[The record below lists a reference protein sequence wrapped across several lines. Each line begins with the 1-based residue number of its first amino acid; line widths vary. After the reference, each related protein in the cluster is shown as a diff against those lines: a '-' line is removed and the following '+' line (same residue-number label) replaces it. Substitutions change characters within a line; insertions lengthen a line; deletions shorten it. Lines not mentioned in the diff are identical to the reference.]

1 MFKIAKQIRIS
12 AKLDKSGF
20 QKELNQLLKKGYDLN
35 LNGGNFKSVVNDISK
50 ELNKLKSTLNNVN
63 GNTFDNTVSG
73 VNKTKDAVKDLN
85 SELTRMSSKNLSSTS
100 IIADKNGLSEINK
113 YKDGIAQTTSEVI
126 KNGQVTKQVITENI
140 SQFNNLK
147 NQLQNKLLTAK
158 SNNLIDS
165 TVIDKLQ
172 AKLNSLDTNSSVIKV
187 KELQTAINNLGS
199 NDSGIVRLQNSI
211 TKLQERIANI
221 KKNKIDVIDTSEIN
235 ELKMAES
242 EVTNLK
248 NMLSQL
254 KAGDVIDGK
263 KITSSINQAT
273 NSVRTLESEFRNV
286 NTTASGL
293 ATTMKSIFSYAI
305 GGSVIYAAMN
315 SIREAV
321 NITIELNSAM
331 TNLKKVTDETSETY
345 TSFLNNMHNVAL
357 ELGTQSN
364 AMVDATTNWAK
375 TGKNL
380 QEAAELAENT
390 VLLTKVGDVDNVDTA
405 QTYML
410 PALQAFNIEAE
421 KSITLIDKY
430 NNISNN
436 MATTV
441 NDVGDAMS
449 KSASSMS
456 VAGNSLEQ
464 TIALI
469 ATAESQTKLGGAE
482 VGTALKTLSMRLAT
496 FKDTETGEVIP
507 QMTEKIKELTNVD
520 ITDLNGQLKNTY
532 DIYTEIGKV
541 YKDLDQNT
549 QMQLNEIL
557 GGKLRGNIVSA
568 ILSHVSELQRAYD
581 LANNS
586 AGSAMNEFEKYQDSI
601 QYSVDRLK
609 EQINGLYTSFI
620 GSDFLKSLTEGTAST
635 IGAIQNIINTFGV
648 MPTTITAVVGALTIF
663 NAKFRE
669 SVTTMTSFVPGVAT
683 VQNNLKIFEQN
694 LAKQSTQLKSNI
706 NNIKAYNN
714 STTQIG
720 PPVANAGKQLLGLN
734 AKLVATQTGL
744 IATKVAIIALN
755 AAMSMALTMGISAI
769 ISGLGSLIDKLVLTR
784 NELNELN
791 QEFITTNSET
801 NTSKVIDLVNTYEE
815 LQNTLSTLSKGTAEY
830 KEVEEKLASTQESI
844 LSVYPSASKAIE
856 YNTEAKR
863 LNLEATKKLIDKDLE
878 LAKADALDILEK
890 NDTKTDTGLD
900 KAIEQYQE
908 YYKVLEKVND
918 LAEKEET
925 KSVNIE
931 SKLSDS
937 GELLVN
943 AKDVDVYKKRVES
956 LNDTLE
962 ASYEAYKILG
972 VSNDKYAEKAKKVG
986 EALGYSASQTEELI
1000 DKLKETDE
1008 SADETAEAL
1017 EDINGD
1023 GIIDATDQMLKLA
1036 MATDEAKSAVEN
1048 LADSFSG
1055 LQDGIELLKQMKEE
1069 YSEYGM
1075 LDTDTMTKVLNSG
1088 DNQLIALLGDEANFI
1103 ENINSL
1109 LDEKSKAQDEVLK
1122 TAIAMAQAEVNGS
1135 QEVVDATNAE
1145 ISAVENLANAK
1156 ENISSNSIQKRANME
1171 SILADNNAKNYATDE
1186 SNYVNKENYKI
1197 KGSFDS
1203 ANERMRA
1210 EKETVDNN
1218 SQNYGTDDK
1227 NYLALALS
1235 KIQNGDSVA
1244 TAAIDATKQ
1253 MVDKNNVNYAK
1264 DSQNHTNYINAL
1276 INNYRT
1282 LSKAQNGGFTM
1293 GTLGFKEESKMLIDE
1308 MNNRKNA
1315 VESATKEM
1323 QNAVN
1328 TYNGVSGVGG
1338 GVSHGNIGSG
1348 SSGNKGSSGSSSSSK
1363 EVEDMESLVD
1373 RYHDLEDAINDVN
1386 NELETNKILQDGA
1399 TGQQKI
1405 KLMEKEIQLYKKQQ
1419 QAIKNLIA
1427 EQKKEAQELKNSLSS
1442 QGVNFNSAGDISNY
1456 NQILTSKVNWANSL
1470 NGDAKEKAIEQ
1481 VKELEATMKSYDEL
1495 VNKTIPSQEQEWE
1508 SLNNTIKDVYKTQAE
1523 LIADMEKNISE
1534 TIEYELKKRYDA
1546 KKEALNK
1553 EKELYNKEYE
1563 EANFEEEMNTERNK
1577 LAEIQAE
1584 IDKVKNDTS
1593 RAGQLRL
1600 KQLLEEYE
1608 EQQKVINDKIKE
1620 QQNQAIND
1628 RFDEEEALLDKE
1640 LEDMT
1645 STENLSQMV
1654 AEAISTGMIKIGEET
1669 INVQNSMN
1677 DMLKETEVGFANVAL
1692 QQSEWLSNLEQIK
1705 TLYSSINS
1713 IMSNAGMT
1721 IPSYDNI
1728 SRSRSIG
1735 DISITTGG
1743 ITITGNA
1750 DSSTL
1755 GSIQDMLDAQV
1766 KEIYKNI
1773 AKKLS

>member
-1 MFKIAKQIRIS
+1 MQNA
-12 AKLDKSGF
+12 
-20 QKELNQLLKKGYDLN
+20 EQLENAYNTLKD
-35 LNGGNFKSVVNDISK
+35 
-50 ELNKLKSTLNNVN
+50 
-63 GNTFDNTVSG
+63 
-73 VNKTKDAVKDLN
+73 
-85 SELTRMSSKNLSSTS
+85 
-100 IIADKNGLSEINK
+100 
-113 YKDGIAQTTSEVI
+113 
-126 KNGQVTKQVITENI
+126 
-140 SQFNNLK
+140 
-147 NQLQNKLLTAK
+147 
-158 SNNLIDS
+158 
-165 TVIDKLQ
+165 
-172 AKLNSLDTNSSVIKV
+172 
-187 KELQTAINNLGS
+187 
-199 NDSGIVRLQNSI
+199 
-211 TKLQERIANI
+211 
-221 KKNKIDVIDTSEIN
+221 
-235 ELKMAES
+235 
-242 EVTNLK
+242 
-248 NMLSQL
+248 
-254 KAGDVIDGK
+254 
-263 KITSSINQAT
+263 
-273 NSVRTLESEFRNV
+273 
-286 NTTASGL
+286 
-293 ATTMKSIFSYAI
+293 
-305 GGSVIYAAMN
+305 
-315 SIREAV
+315 
-321 NITIELNSAM
+321 
-331 TNLKKVTDETSETY
+331 
-345 TSFLNNMHNVAL
+345 
-357 ELGTQSN
+357 
-364 AMVDATTNWAK
+364 
-375 TGKNL
+375 
-380 QEAAELAENT
+380 
-390 VLLTKVGDVDNVDTA
+390 
-405 QTYML
+405 
-410 PALQAFNIEAE
+410 
-421 KSITLIDKY
+421 
-430 NNISNN
+430 
-436 MATTV
+436 
-441 NDVGDAMS
+441 
-449 KSASSMS
+449 
-456 VAGNSLEQ
+456 
-464 TIALI
+464 
-469 ATAESQTKLGGAE
+469 
-482 VGTALKTLSMRLAT
+482 
-496 FKDTETGEVIP
+496 
-507 QMTEKIKELTNVD
+507 
-520 ITDLNGQLKNTY
+520 
-532 DIYTEIGKV
+532 
-541 YKDLDQNT
+541 
-549 QMQLNEIL
+549 
-557 GGKLRGNIVSA
+557 
-568 ILSHVSELQRAYD
+568 
-581 LANNS
+581 S
-586 AGSAMNEFEKYQDSI
+586 AGSAEKEQEAYMDSLSGRI
-601 QYSVDRLK
+601 NALK
-609 EQINGLYTSFI
+609 ESFTAI
-620 GSDFLKSLTEGTAST
+620 TMQMVNSDFLKNFISNLTTGVNAVSGF
-635 IGAIQNIINTFGV
+635 IDTFGA
-648 MPTTITAVVGALTIF
+648 MPTTVIAVVGALTIF
-663 NAKFRE
+663 NSKFRE
-669 SVTTMTSFVPGVAT
+669 STSTMVSFIPGVSKI
-683 VQNNLKIFEQN
+683 QNSLKIFEQN
-694 LAKQSTQLKSNI
+694 LIKQSTQIKSNI
-706 NNIKAYNN
+706 DNIKAYNN

-734 AKLVATQTGL
+734 SKLIATQTAL
-744 IATKVAIIALN
+744 ISAKIATIALN

-769 ISGLGSLIDKLVLTR
+769 ISGLGSLIDKLILTR
-784 NELNELN
+784 SELNELN
-791 QEFITTNSET
+791 QEFITTNSNSEMS
-801 NTSKVIDLVNTYEE
+801 NVIDLVNTYEE
-815 LQNTLSTLSKGTAEY
+815 LEDKLSTLSKGTSEY
-830 KEVEEKLASTQESI
+830 QAVEEKLASTQESI

-878 LAKADALDILEK
+878 LAKADALNILEK

-900 KAIEQYQE
+900 KVIEEYEE

-986 EALGYSASQTEELI
+986 EALGYTSSQTEDLI
-1000 DKLKETDE
+1000 NKLKETDD
-1008 SADETAEAL
+1008 SADETAKAL

-1023 GIIDATDQMLKLA
+1023 GIIDATDEMLKLA
-1036 MATDEAKSAVEN
+1036 ETTDEAKTAVQN
-1048 LADSFSG
+1048 LGDAFSQ
-1055 LQDGIELLKQMKEE
+1055 LESPIKILETAIEEFEK
-1069 YSEYGM
+1069 YSM
-1075 LDTDTMTKVLNSG
+1075 ISDDTWSDIITSGNSE
-1088 DNQLIALLGDEANFI
+1088 LIALLGDNENFLKNA
-1103 ENINSL
+1103 EQLYGN
-1109 LDEKSKAQDEVLK
+1109 LK
-1122 TAIAMAQAEVNGS
+1122 TQQEELAQQTIRRAQEDINASS
-1135 QEVVDATNAE
+1135 QIVDATNAE

-1156 ENISSNSIQKRANME
+1156 ENISSNSIQERANME
-1171 SILADNNAKNYATDE
+1171 SALVSNNANNYATDE
-1186 SNYVNKENYKI
+1186 SNYANKENNKI
-1197 KGSFDS
+1197 RGSFAS
-1203 ANERMRA
+1203 ATQRMNA
-1210 EKETVDNN
+1210 EKDAVDNN
-1218 SQNYGTDDK
+1218 VKNYGIDDK
-1227 NYLALALS
+1227 NFVSFANS
-1235 KIQNGDSVA
+1235 KLGANDTLINGMINGTASMVSNNNSNYSRDAQNYV
-1244 TAAIDATKQ
+1244 
-1253 MVDKNNVNYAK
+1253 
-1264 DSQNHTNYINAL
+1264 NYINTK
-1276 INNYRT
+1276 INAYRSFAKAENQGLT
-1282 LSKAQNGGFTM
+1282 L
-1293 GTLGFKEESKMLIDE
+1293 GTLGFKNELKELGKIQAE
-1308 MNNRKNA
+1308 YEKTA
-1315 VESATKEM
+1315 SAIGNIS
-1323 QNAVN
+1323 NAVN
-1328 TYNGVSGVGG
+1328 TYSGSGGVGG

-1442 QGVNFNSAGDISNY
+1442 QGVSFNSAGDISNY

-1470 NGDAKEKAIEQ
+1470 SGDAKEKAIDQ
-1481 VKELEATMKSYDEL
+1481 VKELEEAMKSYDEL

-1755 GSIQDMLDAQV
+1755 GSIQDMLDAQA

-1773 AKKLS
+1773 VKKLS

>member
-1 MFKIAKQIRIS
+1 MQNA
-12 AKLDKSGF
+12 
-20 QKELNQLLKKGYDLN
+20 EQL
-35 LNGGNFKSVVNDISK
+35 
-50 ELNKLKSTLNNVN
+50 
-63 GNTFDNTVSG
+63 
-73 VNKTKDAVKDLN
+73 
-85 SELTRMSSKNLSSTS
+85 
-100 IIADKNGLSEINK
+100 
-113 YKDGIAQTTSEVI
+113 
-126 KNGQVTKQVITENI
+126 EN
-140 SQFNNLK
+140 
-147 NQLQNKLLTAK
+147 
-158 SNNLIDS
+158 
-165 TVIDKLQ
+165 
-172 AKLNSLDTNSSVIKV
+172 
-187 KELQTAINNLGS
+187 
-199 NDSGIVRLQNSI
+199 
-211 TKLQERIANI
+211 
-221 KKNKIDVIDTSEIN
+221 
-235 ELKMAES
+235 
-242 EVTNLK
+242 
-248 NMLSQL
+248 
-254 KAGDVIDGK
+254 
-263 KITSSINQAT
+263 
-273 NSVRTLESEFRNV
+273 
-286 NTTASGL
+286 
-293 ATTMKSIFSYAI
+293 
-305 GGSVIYAAMN
+305 
-315 SIREAV
+315 
-321 NITIELNSAM
+321 
-331 TNLKKVTDETSETY
+331 
-345 TSFLNNMHNVAL
+345 
-357 ELGTQSN
+357 
-364 AMVDATTNWAK
+364 
-375 TGKNL
+375 
-380 QEAAELAENT
+380 
-390 VLLTKVGDVDNVDTA
+390 
-405 QTYML
+405 
-410 PALQAFNIEAE
+410 
-421 KSITLIDKY
+421 
-430 NNISNN
+430 
-436 MATTV
+436 
-441 NDVGDAMS
+441 
-449 KSASSMS
+449 
-456 VAGNSLEQ
+456 
-464 TIALI
+464 
-469 ATAESQTKLGGAE
+469 
-482 VGTALKTLSMRLAT
+482 
-496 FKDTETGEVIP
+496 
-507 QMTEKIKELTNVD
+507 
-520 ITDLNGQLKNTY
+520 
-532 DIYTEIGKV
+532 
-541 YKDLDQNT
+541 
-549 QMQLNEIL
+549 
-557 GGKLRGNIVSA
+557 
-568 ILSHVSELQRAYD
+568 AYD
-581 LANNS
+581 TLKDS
-586 AGSAMNEFEKYQDSI
+586 AGSANKEQESYISSLSGKINALKESLTAISMQMIDSDMFKGLIDGATTGVQVTSKLIDFFGTFPSIVGIATASLITFNSRIRENTNSMLQMIPGYSKVTTSIKGWSDSI
-601 QYSVDRLK
+601 SK
-609 EQINGLYTSFI
+609 
-620 GSDFLKSLTEGTAST
+620 
-635 IGAIQNIINTFGV
+635 NITQLQSQK
-648 MPTTITAVVGALTIF
+648 A
-663 NAKFRE
+663 E
-669 SVTTMTSFVPGVAT
+669 
-683 VQNNLKIFEQN
+683 LKISQEKA
-694 LAKQSTQLKSNI
+694 LAAGESTSAL
-706 NNIKAYNN
+706 
-714 STTQIG
+714 
-720 PPVANAGKQLLGLN
+720 GKKMLGLN
-734 AKLVATQTGL
+734 TNLGVLKVGL
-744 IATKVAIIALN
+744 AATKVATIALN

-791 QEFITTNSET
+791 QEFITTNSNSEMS
-801 NTSKVIDLVNTYEE
+801 NVIDLVNTYEE
-815 LQNTLSTLSKGTAEY
+815 LQNTLSILKEGTSSY
-830 KEVEEKLASTQESI
+830 KDVEDKLASTQESI
-844 LSVYPSASKAIE
+844 LSIYPSASKAIE

-986 EALGYSASQTEELI
+986 EALGYTSSQTEDLI
-1000 DKLKETDE
+1000 NKLKETDD
-1008 SADETAEAL
+1008 SVGETAKAL

-1023 GIIDATDQMLKLA
+1023 GIIDATDQMLQLA
-1036 MATDEAKSAVEN
+1036 ETTDKAKTAVQN
-1048 LADSFSG
+1048 LGDAFSQLEG
-1055 LQDGIELLKQMKEE
+1055 PIGILETAIEE
-1069 YSEYGM
+1069 FREYGM
-1075 LDTDTMTKVLNSG
+1075 VSDDTWSNIITSGNSE
-1088 DNQLIALLGDEANFI
+1088 LIALLGDNENFLKNA
-1103 ENINSL
+1103 EQLYGN
-1109 LDEKSKAQDEVLK
+1109 LK
-1122 TAIAMAQAEVNGS
+1122 TQQEELAQQTIRRAQEDVNASS
-1135 QEVVDATNAE
+1135 QVVDATNAE
-1145 ISAVENLANAK
+1145 ISAVENLANTK

-1171 SILADNNAKNYATDE
+1171 SILVDNNAKNYATDE

-1197 KGSFDS
+1197 KGSFAS
-1203 ANERMRA
+1203 ATQRMNA
-1210 EKETVDNN
+1210 EKDAVDNN
-1218 SQNYGTDDK
+1218 VKNYGIDDK
-1227 NYLALALS
+1227 NFVSFANS
-1235 KIQNGDSVA
+1235 KLGANNTLINGMINGTASMVSNNNSNYSRDAQNYV
-1244 TAAIDATKQ
+1244 
-1253 MVDKNNVNYAK
+1253 
-1264 DSQNHTNYINAL
+1264 NYINTK
-1276 INNYRT
+1276 INAYRSFAKAENQGLT
-1282 LSKAQNGGFTM
+1282 L
-1293 GTLGFKEESKMLIDE
+1293 GTLGFRNELKELGKIKAEYEKT
-1308 MNNRKNA
+1308 A
-1315 VESATKEM
+1315 SAIGNIS
-1323 QNAVN
+1323 NAVN
-1328 TYNGVSGVGG
+1328 TYSGSGGVGG

-1348 SSGNKGSSGSSSSSK
+1348 SSGNKGSSGSSSTSK

-1442 QGVNFNSAGDISNY
+1442 QGVSFNSAGDISNY

-1470 NGDAKEKAIEQ
+1470 SGDAKEKAIEQ
-1481 VKELEATMKSYDEL
+1481 VKELEEAMKSYDEL

-1608 EQQKVINDKIKE
+1608 DQQKVINDKIKE

-1677 DMLKETEVGFANVAL
+1677 DMLKETEIGFANVAL

-1755 GSIQDMLDAQV
+1755 GSIQDMLDAQA

-1773 AKKLS
+1773 VKKLS

>member
-1 MFKIAKQIRIS
+1 MQNA
-12 AKLDKSGF
+12 
-20 QKELNQLLKKGYDLN
+20 EQLENAYDT
-35 LNGGNFKSVVNDISK
+35 
-50 ELNKLKSTLNNVN
+50 LKS
-63 GNTFDNTVSG
+63 
-73 VNKTKDAVKDLN
+73 
-85 SELTRMSSKNLSSTS
+85 
-100 IIADKNGLSEINK
+100 
-113 YKDGIAQTTSEVI
+113 
-126 KNGQVTKQVITENI
+126 
-140 SQFNNLK
+140 
-147 NQLQNKLLTAK
+147 
-158 SNNLIDS
+158 
-165 TVIDKLQ
+165 
-172 AKLNSLDTNSSVIKV
+172 
-187 KELQTAINNLGS
+187 
-199 NDSGIVRLQNSI
+199 
-211 TKLQERIANI
+211 
-221 KKNKIDVIDTSEIN
+221 
-235 ELKMAES
+235 
-242 EVTNLK
+242 
-248 NMLSQL
+248 
-254 KAGDVIDGK
+254 
-263 KITSSINQAT
+263 
-273 NSVRTLESEFRNV
+273 
-286 NTTASGL
+286 
-293 ATTMKSIFSYAI
+293 
-305 GGSVIYAAMN
+305 
-315 SIREAV
+315 
-321 NITIELNSAM
+321 
-331 TNLKKVTDETSETY
+331 
-345 TSFLNNMHNVAL
+345 
-357 ELGTQSN
+357 
-364 AMVDATTNWAK
+364 
-375 TGKNL
+375 
-380 QEAAELAENT
+380 
-390 VLLTKVGDVDNVDTA
+390 
-405 QTYML
+405 
-410 PALQAFNIEAE
+410 
-421 KSITLIDKY
+421 
-430 NNISNN
+430 
-436 MATTV
+436 
-441 NDVGDAMS
+441 
-449 KSASSMS
+449 
-456 VAGNSLEQ
+456 
-464 TIALI
+464 
-469 ATAESQTKLGGAE
+469 
-482 VGTALKTLSMRLAT
+482 
-496 FKDTETGEVIP
+496 
-507 QMTEKIKELTNVD
+507 
-520 ITDLNGQLKNTY
+520 
-532 DIYTEIGKV
+532 
-541 YKDLDQNT
+541 
-549 QMQLNEIL
+549 
-557 GGKLRGNIVSA
+557 
-568 ILSHVSELQRAYD
+568 
-581 LANNS
+581 S
-586 AGSAMNEFEKYQDSI
+586 AGSAEKEQESYISSLSGKINALKESLTAISMQMIDSDMFKGLIDGATTGVQVTSKLIDFFGTFPSIVGIATASLITFNSRIRENTNSMLQMIPGYSKVTTSIKGWSDSI
-601 QYSVDRLK
+601 SKNITQLQAQKSSLK
-609 EQINGLYTSFI
+609 
-620 GSDFLKSLTEGTAST
+620 TAQ
-635 IGAIQNIINTFGV
+635 AD
-648 MPTTITAVVGALTIF
+648 AL
-663 NAKFRE
+663 
-669 SVTTMTSFVPGVAT
+669 AT
-683 VQNNLKIFEQN
+683 G
-694 LAKQSTQLKSNI
+694 QSTTALGRQM
-706 NNIKAYNN
+706 
-714 STTQIG
+714 
-720 PPVANAGKQLLGLN
+720 LGLN
-734 AKLVATQTGL
+734 SNLAILKAGF
-744 IATKVAIIALN
+744 IATRVAMVAFQAISATIV
-755 AAMSMALTMGISAI
+755 TMGISAI
-769 ISGLGSLIDKLVLTR
+769 VSGLGSLIDKLILTR
-784 NELNELN
+784 SELNELN
-791 QEFITTNSET
+791 QEFITTNSNSEMS
-801 NTSKVIDLVNTYEE
+801 NVIDLVNTYEE

-830 KEVEEKLASTQESI
+830 KAVEDKLASTQESI
-844 LSVYPSASKAIE
+844 LSIYPSASKAIE

-925 KSVNIE
+925 KSINIE

-937 GELLVN
+937 GELLVS

-1000 DKLKETDE
+1000 NKLKETDE
-1008 SADETAEAL
+1008 SADETAESL
-1017 EDINGD
+1017 TDINGD
-1023 GIIDATDQMLKLA
+1023 GIIDATDEMLSLA

-1145 ISAVENLANAK
+1145 ISAVENLANTK

-1348 SSGNKGSSGSSSSSK
+1348 SGSGNKGSSGSSSLSK

-1470 NGDAKEKAIEQ
+1470 SGDAKEKAIEQ
-1481 VKELEATMKSYDEL
+1481 VKELEEAMKSYDEL

-1608 EQQKVINDKIKE
+1608 DQQKVINDKIKE

-1755 GSIQDMLDAQV
+1755 GSIQDMLDAQA

-1773 AKKLS
+1773 VKKLS

>member
-35 LNGGNFKSVVNDISK
+35 LNSGNFNNVIS
-50 ELNKLKSTLNNVN
+50 EITNNTEKLKSKLNNI
-63 GNTFDNTVSG
+63 GKGSFDNV
-73 VNKTKDAVKDLN
+73 TKSAEKSMAVFTELAETMGKLNEKSQTRVKSEANAAELKQAQAINNALNEQYKKQLSLNNLKEQLASKINIASNNSLIDDA
-85 SELTRMSSKNLSSTS
+85 T
-100 IIADKNGLSEINK
+100 INK
-113 YKDGIAQTTSEVI
+113 
-126 KNGQVTKQVITENI
+126 
-140 SQFNNLK
+140 LK
-147 NQLQNKLLTAK
+147 NQL
-158 SNNLIDS
+158 
-165 TVIDKLQ
+165 
-172 AKLNSLDTNSSVIKV
+172 
-187 KELQTAINNLGS
+187 
-199 NDSGIVRLQNSI
+199 NSI
-211 TKLQERIANI
+211 TTDSSTK
-221 KKNKIDVIDTSEIN
+221 EIN
-235 ELKMAES
+235 ELKNAINNLSSSDSGIIRVQQAIIRLEEKISSIKNNKIDLINSNDLSELRTAES
-242 EVTNLK
+242 ELEKLK
-248 NMLSQL
+248 GMLTSL
-254 KAGDVIDGK
+254 KGGEVINGRA
-263 KITSSINQAT
+263 ISNQINIAN
-273 NSVRTLESEFRNV
+273 NSVGTLSNSFADL
-286 NTTASGL
+286 NTSGSRL
-293 ATTMKSIFSYAI
+293 SSTMRDIFAYAI
-305 GGSVIYAAMN
+305 GGTGIYAVIN
-315 SIREAV
+315 SVKNASDV
-321 NITIELNSAM
+321 VIELNKNM
-331 TNLKKVTDETSETY
+331 VDLKKVTDETEETY
-345 TSFLNNMHNVAL
+345 NNFLKNMHSVAL
-357 ELGTQSN
+357 ELGTQSS
-364 AMVDATTNWAK
+364 AMVNATTNWAK

-380 QEAAELAENT
+380 QEASKLAENT
-390 VLLTKVGDVDNVDTA
+390 VLLTKVGDVENVDTA

-507 QMTEKIKELTNVD
+507 QMAEKIKELSGVD
-520 ITDLNGQLKNTY
+520 ITDINGQLKNTY
-532 DIYTEIGKV
+532 DIYTEIGRV

-568 ILSHVSELQRAYD
+568 ILSNVSELQRAYD

-586 AGSAMNEFEKYQDSI
+586 AGSAMNEFEKYQEGIEYSI
-601 QYSVDRLK
+601 DRLK
-609 EQINGLYTSFI
+609 EQVNGLYTSFMN
-620 GSDFLKSLTEGTAST
+620 SDFLKGLTDGVADAIGMFNKLVGT
-635 IGAIQNIINTFGV
+635 IGSF
-648 MPTTITAVVGALTIF
+648 PTTMTLATGAITIF
-663 NAKFRE
+663 NKSFRE
-669 SVTTMTSFVPGVAT
+669 NIQIMTSAIPGIGKLQDKYTTYVSGLDQQIAKLKEDIAT
-683 VQNNLKIFEQN
+683 KKMSIATNIQAGN
-694 LAKQSTQLKSNI
+694 STQALSKEVVGLQQQLVVSTSKTIALKTAMIALQAITTSLISFGISALISGFSKLIDSAITTKDELNEMKESFSLAFSETSELDTLVQKQRELKDQLEDTTLSTDEQK
-706 NNIKAYNN
+706 IKKEEL
-714 STTQIG
+714 IG
-720 PPVANAGKQLLGLN
+720 VQRQLAELLPDTASGFDSEGN
-734 AKLVATQTGL
+734 KISEDTGL
-744 IATKVAIIALN
+744 IQENIEKKKELLAMESVNIAKETNNGEWNKLLNNYKKQEEEVKRLQELYNDTPTPINLEKLTKAEERLDSYKEKLKQLSEMMSAWKDAEFSDKDMSELLFGDIYDDSKYEQGIQAEKFSELKQLVDEYTASIQENTKAKVENGSVNTSSDTSEVQSSVNLLQSTYEKLGYTVKEATDRIA
-755 AAMSMALTMGISAI
+755 
-769 ISGLGSLIDKLVLTR
+769 
-784 NELNELN
+784 ELNEMSL
-791 QEFITTNSET
+791 
-801 NTSKVIDLVNTYEE
+801 
-815 LQNTLSTLSKGTAEY
+815 
-830 KEVEEKLASTQESI
+830 ES
-844 LSVYPSASKAIE
+844 
-856 YNTEAKR
+856 
-863 LNLEATKKLIDKDLE
+863 
-878 LAKADALDILEK
+878 
-890 NDTKTDTGLD
+890 
-900 KAIEQYQE
+900 Q
-908 YYKVLEKVND
+908 
-918 LAEKEET
+918 
-925 KSVNIE
+925 
-931 SKLSDS
+931 
-937 GELLVN
+937 
-943 AKDVDVYKKRVES
+943 
-956 LNDTLE
+956 
-962 ASYEAYKILG
+962 
-972 VSNDKYAEKAKKVG
+972 
-986 EALGYSASQTEELI
+986 
-1000 DKLKETDE
+1000 
-1008 SADETAEAL
+1008 
-1017 EDINGD
+1017 
-1023 GIIDATDQMLKLA
+1023 
-1036 MATDEAKSAVEN
+1036 
-1048 LADSFSG
+1048 
-1055 LQDGIELLKQMKEE
+1055 
-1069 YSEYGM
+1069 
-1075 LDTDTMTKVLNSG
+1075 
-1088 DNQLIALLGDEANFI
+1088 
-1103 ENINSL
+1103 
-1109 LDEKSKAQDEVLK
+1109 
-1122 TAIAMAQAEVNGS
+1122 
-1135 QEVVDATNAE
+1135 NAE
-1145 ISAVENLANAK
+1145 IVKDATTAYGEAISKTKELDGLLKEINEEQSMTPELIMELAGKYPELGSRITDVASVQEFLNSKIQEQTKAQVEAYQIMVQNDQSYYNSKILNNEELNKNFQSLCASFVDDQGNAYSIDLKNYTSLAQLKAKLTEDLGEGVADFITNFVTANAQGY
-1156 ENISSNSIQKRANME
+1156 NVDLNNTASWASSKAKIIQQLNTQIKK
-1171 SILADNNAKNYATDE
+1171 LE
-1186 SNYVNKENYKI
+1186 SNMA
-1197 KGSFDS
+1197 S
-1203 ANERMRA
+1203 
-1210 EKETVDNN
+1210 
-1218 SQNYGTDDK
+1218 
-1227 NYLALALS
+1227 ALS
-1235 KIQNGDSVA
+1235 KIQSDAYTGMKAGDLEAEKLYTMASNQLK
-1244 TAAIDATKQ
+1244 TAQ
-1253 MVDKNNVNYAK
+1253 AK
-1264 DSQNHTNYINAL
+1264 Y
-1276 INNYRT
+1276 
-1282 LSKAQNGGFTM
+1282 
-1293 GTLGFKEESKMLIDE
+1293 EEIQTEFS
-1308 MNNRKNA
+1308 
-1315 VESATKEM
+1315 
-1323 QNAVN
+1323 
-1328 TYNGVSGVGG
+1328 TYNKGFSSYTPSFSSG
-1338 GVSHGNIGSG
+1338 SFKGSG
-1348 SSGNKGSSGSSSSSK
+1348 SGNKGSSGSSSSSK

-1442 QGVNFNSAGDISNY
+1442 QGVSFNSAGDISNY

-1470 NGDAKEKAIEQ
+1470 SGDAKEKAIEQ
-1481 VKELEATMKSYDEL
+1481 VKELEEAMKSYDEL

>member
-1 MFKIAKQIRIS
+1 MQNA
-12 AKLDKSGF
+12 
-20 QKELNQLLKKGYDLN
+20 EQL
-35 LNGGNFKSVVNDISK
+35 
-50 ELNKLKSTLNNVN
+50 
-63 GNTFDNTVSG
+63 
-73 VNKTKDAVKDLN
+73 
-85 SELTRMSSKNLSSTS
+85 
-100 IIADKNGLSEINK
+100 
-113 YKDGIAQTTSEVI
+113 
-126 KNGQVTKQVITENI
+126 EN
-140 SQFNNLK
+140 
-147 NQLQNKLLTAK
+147 
-158 SNNLIDS
+158 
-165 TVIDKLQ
+165 
-172 AKLNSLDTNSSVIKV
+172 
-187 KELQTAINNLGS
+187 
-199 NDSGIVRLQNSI
+199 
-211 TKLQERIANI
+211 
-221 KKNKIDVIDTSEIN
+221 
-235 ELKMAES
+235 
-242 EVTNLK
+242 
-248 NMLSQL
+248 
-254 KAGDVIDGK
+254 
-263 KITSSINQAT
+263 
-273 NSVRTLESEFRNV
+273 
-286 NTTASGL
+286 
-293 ATTMKSIFSYAI
+293 
-305 GGSVIYAAMN
+305 
-315 SIREAV
+315 
-321 NITIELNSAM
+321 
-331 TNLKKVTDETSETY
+331 
-345 TSFLNNMHNVAL
+345 
-357 ELGTQSN
+357 
-364 AMVDATTNWAK
+364 
-375 TGKNL
+375 
-380 QEAAELAENT
+380 
-390 VLLTKVGDVDNVDTA
+390 
-405 QTYML
+405 
-410 PALQAFNIEAE
+410 
-421 KSITLIDKY
+421 
-430 NNISNN
+430 
-436 MATTV
+436 
-441 NDVGDAMS
+441 
-449 KSASSMS
+449 
-456 VAGNSLEQ
+456 
-464 TIALI
+464 
-469 ATAESQTKLGGAE
+469 
-482 VGTALKTLSMRLAT
+482 
-496 FKDTETGEVIP
+496 
-507 QMTEKIKELTNVD
+507 
-520 ITDLNGQLKNTY
+520 
-532 DIYTEIGKV
+532 
-541 YKDLDQNT
+541 
-549 QMQLNEIL
+549 
-557 GGKLRGNIVSA
+557 
-568 ILSHVSELQRAYD
+568 AYD
-581 LANNS
+581 TLKNS
-586 AGSAMNEFEKYQDSI
+586 AGSAEKEQESYISSLSGKINALKESLTAISMQMIDSDMFKGLIDGATTSVQATSKLIDFFGTFPSVVGIATASLIAFNSRIRENTNSMLQIIPGYGKVTTSIKGWSDSI
-601 QYSVDRLK
+601 SK
-609 EQINGLYTSFI
+609 
-620 GSDFLKSLTEGTAST
+620 
-635 IGAIQNIINTFGV
+635 NITQLQSQK
-648 MPTTITAVVGALTIF
+648 A
-663 NAKFRE
+663 E
-669 SVTTMTSFVPGVAT
+669 
-683 VQNNLKIFEQN
+683 LKISQEKA
-694 LAKQSTQLKSNI
+694 LAAGESTSAL
-706 NNIKAYNN
+706 
-714 STTQIG
+714 
-720 PPVANAGKQLLGLN
+720 GKKMLGLN
-734 AKLVATQTGL
+734 TNLGVLKVGL
-744 IATKVAIIALN
+744 AATKVAVITLN

-769 ISGLGSLIDKLVLTR
+769 ISGLGSLIDKLILTR
-784 NELNELN
+784 SELNELN

-815 LQNTLSTLSKGTAEY
+815 LQNTLSILKEGTSSY
-830 KEVEEKLASTQESI
+830 KDVEDKLASTQESI
-844 LSVYPSASKAIE
+844 LSIYPSASKAIE

-878 LAKADALDILEK
+878 LAKADALNILEK
-890 NDTKTDTGLD
+890 NDTKSDTGLD
-900 KAIEQYQE
+900 KAIEEYQE

-986 EALGYSASQTEELI
+986 EALGYTSSQTEDLI
-1000 DKLKETDE
+1000 NKLKETDD
-1008 SADETAEAL
+1008 SADETAKTL

-1023 GIIDATDQMLKLA
+1023 GIIDATDQMLQLA
-1036 MATDEAKSAVEN
+1036 ETTDKAKTAVQN
-1048 LADSFSG
+1048 LGDAFSQLEG
-1055 LQDGIELLKQMKEE
+1055 PIGILETAIEE
-1069 YSEYGM
+1069 FREYGM
-1075 LDTDTMTKVLNSG
+1075 VSDDTWSNIITSGNSE
-1088 DNQLIALLGDEANFI
+1088 LIALLGDNENFLKNA
-1103 ENINSL
+1103 EQLYGN
-1109 LDEKSKAQDEVLK
+1109 LK
-1122 TAIAMAQAEVNGS
+1122 TQQEELAQQTIRRAQEDVNASS
-1135 QEVVDATNAE
+1135 QVVDATNAE
-1145 ISAVENLANAK
+1145 ISAVENLANTK

-1171 SILADNNAKNYATDE
+1171 SILVDNNAKNYATDE

-1218 SQNYGTDDK
+1218 SQNYGADDK

-1235 KIQNGDSVA
+1235 KIQNGDSVT
-1244 TAAIDATKQ
+1244 TAAIDSTKQ
-1253 MVDKNNVNYAK
+1253 MVDKNNVNYSR

-1293 GTLGFKEESKMLIDE
+1293 GTLGFKEESSMLIDE
-1308 MNNRKNA
+1308 MNKRKSA

-1338 GVSHGNIGSG
+1338 GVSHGSIGSG

-1427 EQKKEAQELKNSLSS
+1427 EQKKEAQELKNSLST
-1442 QGVNFNSAGDISNY
+1442 QGVSFNSAGDISNY

-1470 NGDAKEKAIEQ
+1470 SGDAKEKAIEQ
-1481 VKELEATMKSYDEL
+1481 VKELEEAMKSYDEL

-1608 EQQKVINDKIKE
+1608 DQQKVINDKIKE

-1773 AKKLS
+1773 VKKLS

>member
-1 MFKIAKQIRIS
+1 MQNAEQLENAYNTLKDSAGSAEKENQAYVDSLSGRINALKAS
-12 AKLDKSGF
+12 LDKISMQMMNSDFLKGFISTLTTGVNAVSGF
-20 QKELNQLLKKGYDLN
+20 IDTFGAMPTMVTTVVTAMTLFNSKFREQVN
-35 LNGGNFKSVVNDISK
+35 LITNSIMPI
-50 ELNKLKSTLNNVN
+50 NN
-63 GNTFDNTVSG
+63 
-73 VNKTKDAVKDLN
+73 
-85 SELTRMSSKNLSSTS
+85 
-100 IIADKNGLSEINK
+100 
-113 YKDGIAQTTSEVI
+113 
-126 KNGQVTKQVITENI
+126 
-140 SQFNNLK
+140 
-147 NQLQNKLLTAK
+147 LQNK
-158 SNNLIDS
+158 
-165 TVIDKLQ
+165 
-172 AKLNSLDTNSSVIKV
+172 
-187 KELQTAINNLGS
+187 
-199 NDSGIVRLQNSI
+199 
-211 TKLQERIANI
+211 
-221 KKNKIDVIDTSEIN
+221 
-235 ELKMAES
+235 
-242 EVTNLK
+242 
-248 NMLSQL
+248 
-254 KAGDVIDGK
+254 
-263 KITSSINQAT
+263 ITSLGNYFAGLGEKYKTQIG
-273 NSVRTLESEFRNV
+273 LM
-286 NTTASGL
+286 NTFKD
-293 ATTMKSIFSYAI
+293 TTKT
-305 GGSVIYAAMN
+305 GGSVI
-315 SIREAV
+315 
-321 NITIELNSAM
+321 
-331 TNLKKVTDETSETY
+331 DG
-345 TSFLNNMHNVAL
+345 F
-357 ELGTQSN
+357 
-364 AMVDATTNWAK
+364 
-375 TGKNL
+375 
-380 QEAAELAENT
+380 
-390 VLLTKVGDVDNVDTA
+390 
-405 QTYML
+405 
-410 PALQAFNIEAE
+410 
-421 KSITLIDKY
+421 
-430 NNISNN
+430 
-436 MATTV
+436 
-441 NDVGDAMS
+441 
-449 KSASSMS
+449 
-456 VAGNSLEQ
+456 
-464 TIALI
+464 
-469 ATAESQTKLGGAE
+469 
-482 VGTALKTLSMRLAT
+482 
-496 FKDTETGEVIP
+496 
-507 QMTEKIKELTNVD
+507 
-520 ITDLNGQLKNTY
+520 
-532 DIYTEIGKV
+532 
-541 YKDLDQNT
+541 
-549 QMQLNEIL
+549 
-557 GGKLRGNIVSA
+557 
-568 ILSHVSELQRAYD
+568 
-581 LANNS
+581 
-586 AGSAMNEFEKYQDSI
+586 
-601 QYSVDRLK
+601 
-609 EQINGLYTSFI
+609 GL
-620 GSDFLKSLTEGTAST
+620 
-635 IGAIQNIINTFGV
+635 
-648 MPTTITAVVGALTIF
+648 
-663 NAKFRE
+663 
-669 SVTTMTSFVPGVAT
+669 
-683 VQNNLKIFEQN
+683 
-694 LAKQSTQLKSNI
+694 
-706 NNIKAYNN
+706 
-714 STTQIG
+714 
-720 PPVANAGKQLLGLN
+720 QLLGLN
-734 AKLVATQTGL
+734 AKLTATQVAL
-744 IATKVAIIALN
+744 VATKVASIALN
-755 AAMSMALTMGISAI
+755 AVLSAGLSLLISSA
-769 ISGLGSLIDKLVLTR
+769 ISGLTTLADKMITTKSELKELNSEFASMTNVGDSDRLTYLIDQYSTINSTMKNMTEGTDEFAKAQSNLSSITEEICSIFPEASTSIDAETGSKKLNLA
-784 NELNELN
+784 
-791 QEFITTNSET
+791 ET
-801 NTSKVIDLVNTYEE
+801 
-815 LQNTLSTLSKGTAEY
+815 
-830 KEVEEKLASTQESI
+830 EKLIEAEKSLYEAKANEVMSKNKISSVEDIKELADEYQKAMDKVNEYNDMMSDGEKSVYKGGQKTSLSGNLTKAREEAEEYQEQIESLLPALKKLEESNPRLKGGYDLLYEAFYGTNEQLEDLEENAENASTS
-844 LSVYPSASKAIE
+844 
-856 YNTEAKR
+856 TEV
-863 LNLEATKKLIDKDLE
+863 LG
-878 LAKADALDILEK
+878 
-890 NDTKTDTGLD
+890 DT
-900 KAIEQYQE
+900 
-908 YYKVLEKVND
+908 
-918 LAEKEET
+918 
-925 KSVNIE
+925 
-931 SKLSDS
+931 
-937 GELLVN
+937 
-943 AKDVDVYKKRVES
+943 
-956 LNDTLE
+956 
-962 ASYEAYKILG
+962 
-972 VSNDKYAEKAKKVG
+972 
-986 EALGYSASQTEELI
+986 
-1000 DKLKETDE
+1000 
-1008 SADETAEAL
+1008 L

-1036 MATDEAKSAVEN
+1036 ETTDEAKTAVQN
-1048 LADSFSG
+1048 LGDAFSQLEG
-1055 LQDGIELLKQMKEE
+1055 PIGILETAIEE
-1069 YSEYGM
+1069 FREHGMVSDDTWSNIITSGNSE
-1075 LDTDTMTKVLNSG
+1075 
-1088 DNQLIALLGDEANFI
+1088 LIALLGDNENFLKNA
-1103 ENINSL
+1103 EQLYGN
-1109 LDEKSKAQDEVLK
+1109 LK
-1122 TAIAMAQAEVNGS
+1122 TQQEELAQQTIRRAQEDINASS
-1135 QEVVDATNAE
+1135 QVVDATNAE
-1145 ISAVENLANAK
+1145 ISAVENLTNTK

-1171 SILADNNAKNYATDE
+1171 SILVDNNAKNYATDE

-1328 TYNGVSGVGG
+1328 TYDGVSGVGG
-1338 GVSHGNIGSG
+1338 AVSHGNIGSG

-1442 QGVNFNSAGDISNY
+1442 QGVKFNSAGDISNY

-1470 NGDAKEKAIEQ
+1470 SGDAKEKAIEQ
-1481 VKELEATMKSYDEL
+1481 VKELEEAMKSYDEL

-1608 EQQKVINDKIKE
+1608 DQQKVINDKIKE

-1773 AKKLS
+1773 VKKLS

>member
-1 MFKIAKQIRIS
+1 MFKIAKQIRIGV
-12 AKLDKSGF
+12 KLDKSGF

-35 LNGGNFKSVVNDISK
+35 LNGGNFKNVINDISK

-63 GNTFDNTVSG
+63 GSTFDNAASG

-557 GGKLRGNIVSA
+557 GGKLRGNIVST
-568 ILSHVSELQRAYD
+568 ILSNVSELQRAYD
-581 LANNS
+581 LANDS

-830 KEVEEKLASTQESI
+830 KAVEDKLASTQESI
-844 LSVYPSASKAIE
+844 LSIYPSASKAIE

-878 LAKADALDILEK
+878 LAKADALDILKK

-900 KAIEQYQE
+900 KAIEEYEE

-1442 QGVNFNSAGDISNY
+1442 QGVKFNSAGDISNY

-1470 NGDAKEKAIEQ
+1470 SGDAKEKAIEQ
-1481 VKELEATMKSYDEL
+1481 VKELEEAMKSYDEL

-1608 EQQKVINDKIKE
+1608 DQQKVINDKIKE

-1773 AKKLS
+1773 VKKLS

>member
-1 MFKIAKQIRIS
+1 MFKIAKQIRIGV
-12 AKLDKSGF
+12 KLDKSGF

-35 LNGGNFKSVVNDISK
+35 LNGGNFKNVINDISK

-63 GNTFDNTVSG
+63 GSTFDNAASG

-568 ILSHVSELQRAYD
+568 ILSNVSELQRAYD
-581 LANNS
+581 LANDS

-734 AKLVATQTGL
+734 AKLVATQTSL

-830 KEVEEKLASTQESI
+830 KEVEDKLASTQESI
-844 LSVYPSASKAIE
+844 ISVYPSASKAIE

-1293 GTLGFKEESKMLIDE
+1293 GTLGFKEESSMLIDE
-1308 MNNRKNA
+1308 MNKRKSA

-1338 GVSHGNIGSG
+1338 GVSHGSIGSG

-1427 EQKKEAQELKNSLSS
+1427 EQKKEAQELKNSLST
-1442 QGVNFNSAGDISNY
+1442 QGVSFNSAGDISNY

-1470 NGDAKEKAIEQ
+1470 SGDAKEKAIEQ
-1481 VKELEATMKSYDEL
+1481 VKELEEAMKSYDEL

-1608 EQQKVINDKIKE
+1608 DQQKVINDKIKE

-1773 AKKLS
+1773 VKKLS

>member
-1 MFKIAKQIRIS
+1 MQNA
-12 AKLDKSGF
+12 
-20 QKELNQLLKKGYDLN
+20 EQLENAYNTLKD
-35 LNGGNFKSVVNDISK
+35 
-50 ELNKLKSTLNNVN
+50 
-63 GNTFDNTVSG
+63 
-73 VNKTKDAVKDLN
+73 
-85 SELTRMSSKNLSSTS
+85 
-100 IIADKNGLSEINK
+100 
-113 YKDGIAQTTSEVI
+113 
-126 KNGQVTKQVITENI
+126 
-140 SQFNNLK
+140 
-147 NQLQNKLLTAK
+147 
-158 SNNLIDS
+158 
-165 TVIDKLQ
+165 
-172 AKLNSLDTNSSVIKV
+172 
-187 KELQTAINNLGS
+187 
-199 NDSGIVRLQNSI
+199 
-211 TKLQERIANI
+211 
-221 KKNKIDVIDTSEIN
+221 
-235 ELKMAES
+235 
-242 EVTNLK
+242 
-248 NMLSQL
+248 
-254 KAGDVIDGK
+254 
-263 KITSSINQAT
+263 
-273 NSVRTLESEFRNV
+273 
-286 NTTASGL
+286 
-293 ATTMKSIFSYAI
+293 
-305 GGSVIYAAMN
+305 
-315 SIREAV
+315 
-321 NITIELNSAM
+321 
-331 TNLKKVTDETSETY
+331 
-345 TSFLNNMHNVAL
+345 
-357 ELGTQSN
+357 
-364 AMVDATTNWAK
+364 
-375 TGKNL
+375 
-380 QEAAELAENT
+380 
-390 VLLTKVGDVDNVDTA
+390 
-405 QTYML
+405 
-410 PALQAFNIEAE
+410 
-421 KSITLIDKY
+421 
-430 NNISNN
+430 
-436 MATTV
+436 
-441 NDVGDAMS
+441 
-449 KSASSMS
+449 
-456 VAGNSLEQ
+456 
-464 TIALI
+464 
-469 ATAESQTKLGGAE
+469 
-482 VGTALKTLSMRLAT
+482 
-496 FKDTETGEVIP
+496 
-507 QMTEKIKELTNVD
+507 
-520 ITDLNGQLKNTY
+520 
-532 DIYTEIGKV
+532 
-541 YKDLDQNT
+541 
-549 QMQLNEIL
+549 
-557 GGKLRGNIVSA
+557 
-568 ILSHVSELQRAYD
+568 
-581 LANNS
+581 S
-586 AGSAMNEFEKYQDSI
+586 AGSAEKEQEAYMDSLSGRI
-601 QYSVDRLK
+601 NALK
-609 EQINGLYTSFI
+609 ESFTAI
-620 GSDFLKSLTEGTAST
+620 TMQMVNSDFLKNFISNLTTGVNAVSGF
-635 IGAIQNIINTFGV
+635 IDTFGA
-648 MPTTITAVVGALTIF
+648 MPTTVIAVVGVLTIF
-663 NAKFRE
+663 NSKFRE
-669 SVTTMTSFVPGVAT
+669 STSTMVSFIPGVSKI
-683 VQNNLKIFEQN
+683 QNSLKIFEQN
-694 LAKQSTQLKSNI
+694 LIKQSTQIKSNI
-706 NNIKAYNN
+706 DNIKAYNN

-734 AKLVATQTGL
+734 SKLIATQTAL
-744 IATKVAIIALN
+744 ISAKIATIALN

-769 ISGLGSLIDKLVLTR
+769 ISGLGSLIDKLILTR
-784 NELNELN
+784 SELNELN
-791 QEFITTNSET
+791 QEFITTNSNSEMS
-801 NTSKVIDLVNTYEE
+801 NVIDLVNTYEE
-815 LQNTLSTLSKGTAEY
+815 LEDKLSTLSKGTSEY
-830 KEVEEKLASTQESI
+830 QAVEEKLASTQESI

-1399 TGQQKI
+1399 TGKDKI
-1405 KLMEKEIQLYKKQQ
+1405 ALMEKEIQLYKKQQ

-1427 EQKKEAQELKNSLSS
+1427 EQKKEAQELKNSLST
-1442 QGVNFNSAGDISNY
+1442 QGVSFNSAGDISNY

-1470 NGDAKEKAIEQ
+1470 SGDAKEKAIEQ
-1481 VKELEATMKSYDEL
+1481 VKELEEAMKSYDEL

-1534 TIEYELKKRYDA
+1534 TIEYELKKRYDV

-1608 EQQKVINDKIKE
+1608 DQQKVINDKIKE

-1640 LEDMT
+1640 LEYMT

-1713 IMSNAGMT
+1713 IMGNAGMT
-1721 IPSYDNI
+1721 TPSYDNI

-1735 DISITTGG
+1735 DINVTTGG

-1773 AKKLS
+1773 VKKLS

>member
-35 LNGGNFKSVVNDISK
+35 LNGGNFKSVVNDITK
-50 ELNKLKSTLNNVN
+50 ELNKLKSTLNNIN
-63 GNTFDNTVSG
+63 GNTFDNTTSG
-73 VNKTKDAVKDLN
+73 INKTKDAVKDLN

-769 ISGLGSLIDKLVLTR
+769 ISGLGSLIDKLILTR
-784 NELNELN
+784 SELNELN
-791 QEFITTNSET
+791 QEFITTNSNSEMS
-801 NTSKVIDLVNTYEE
+801 NVIDLVNTYEE
-815 LQNTLSTLSKGTAEY
+815 LEDKLSTLSKGTSEY
-830 KEVEEKLASTQESI
+830 QAVEEKLASTQESI

-1470 NGDAKEKAIEQ
+1470 SGDAKEKAIEQ
-1481 VKELEATMKSYDEL
+1481 VKELEEAMKSYDEL

-1608 EQQKVINDKIKE
+1608 DQQKVINDKIKE

-1773 AKKLS
+1773 VKKLS

>member
-20 QKELNQLLKKGYDLN
+20 QKELNQLLKNGYDLN
-35 LNGGNFKSVVNDISK
+35 INGGNFKSVVNDITK
-50 ELNKLKSTLNNVN
+50 ELNKLKSTLNNIN
-63 GNTFDNTVSG
+63 GNTFDNTTSG
-73 VNKTKDAVKDLN
+73 INKTKDAVKDLN

-581 LANNS
+581 LANDS

-635 IGAIQNIINTFGV
+635 IGAIQNIINTFGT
-648 MPTTITAVVGALTIF
+648 MPTTITAVVGAMTIF
-663 NAKFRE
+663 NKSFRE
-669 SVTTMTSFVPGVAT
+669 NAQILTSSIPLT
-683 VQNNLKIFEQN
+683 NSWQSNLLKTETSLKSQITSIKAN
-694 LAKQSTQLKSNI
+694 ITQLKSYSLQYSE
-706 NNIKAYNN
+706 AGL
-714 STTQIG
+714 STKG
-720 PPVANAGKQLLGLN
+720 FGKNLLSLNGQLAL
-734 AKLVATQTGL
+734 TTTGM

-769 ISGLGSLIDKLVLTR
+769 ISGLGSLIDKITLTR
-784 NELNELN
+784 SELNELN
-791 QEFITTNSET
+791 QEFVTTNSDSEMS
-801 NTSKVIDLVNTYEE
+801 NVIDLVNTYEE
-815 LQNTLSTLSKGTAEY
+815 LQNTLSTLKKGTSEY
-830 KEVEEKLASTQESI
+830 KEVEDKLASTQESI
-844 LSVYPSASKAIE
+844 ISIYPSASKVIE
-856 YNTEAKR
+856 NNTEAKR

-878 LAKADALDILEK
+878 LAKSDALNILEK

-925 KSVNIE
+925 KSVNIK
-931 SKLSDS
+931 SDLSDS

-943 AKDVDVYKKRVES
+943 AKDVDTYKKRVES

-1000 DKLKETDE
+1000 NKLKETDE
-1008 SADETAEAL
+1008 SADETADAL

-1171 SILADNNAKNYATDE
+1171 SILVDNNAKNYATDE

-1235 KIQNGDSVA
+1235 KIQNGDSVT
-1244 TAAIDATKQ
+1244 TAAIDSTKQ
-1253 MVDKNNVNYAK
+1253 MVDKNNVNYSR

-1293 GTLGFKEESKMLIDE
+1293 GTLGFKEESSMLIDE
-1308 MNNRKNA
+1308 MNKRKNA

-1338 GVSHGNIGSG
+1338 GVSHGSIGSG

-1363 EVEDMESLVD
+1363 EVENIEVETD
-1373 RYHDLEDAINDVN
+1373 RYYDLNNAINKVN
-1386 NELETNKILQDGA
+1386 DALEINDILSKNANDDA
-1399 TGQQKI
+1399 KLKYIKEEISLYNQKRQALE
-1405 KLMEKEIQLYKKQQ
+1405 KLQ
-1419 QAIKNLIA
+1419 A
-1427 EQKKEAQELKNSLSS
+1427 EQKKELSEIRNSLS
-1442 QGVNFNSAGDISNY
+1442 GNGFTFDADGNISNL
-1456 NQILTSKVNWANSL
+1456 NSKLKNLESWANSAS
-1470 NGDAKEKAIEQ
+1470 GTEKENRQ
-1481 VKELEATMKSYDEL
+1481 TTVKNIQSMIDSYKDL
-1495 VNKTIPSQEQEWE
+1495 RDKISDINADI
-1508 SLNNTIKDVYKTQAE
+1508 LDINNTIIDAQKD
-1523 LIADMEKNISE
+1523 IASILEEQRDNYIDNLEKE
-1534 TIEYELKKRYDA
+1534 TDALKKQ
-1546 KKEALNK
+1546 L
-1553 EKELYNKEYE
+1553 EK
-1563 EANFEEEMNTERNK
+1563 R
-1577 LAEIQAE
+1577 
-1584 IDKVKNDTS
+1584 
-1593 RAGQLRL
+1593 
-1600 KQLLEEYE
+1600 KQLLQKDWDEEDYE
-1608 EQQKVINDKIKE
+1608 DNLAEYQGKVNELESQLSDALRTGDQELIKSVREQIAEAQKELNDFIRDHERDIATDRIDSEMDILDEDLEAKIEEINNKLSDEQILQLVQSGVTDLNSTLDNIANSTKSITSTFATVGTIISDNWIGNLETFKDKLQSISMTLPNISFNTIGEIATRNSGVTSIKGGDVIIKGDIKE
-1620 QQNQAIND
+1620 DVLPKVESMI
-1628 RFDEEEALLDKE
+1628 EESNRKLVQDL
-1640 LEDMT
+1640 
-1645 STENLSQMV
+1645 NN
-1654 AEAISTGMIKIGEET
+1654 IIG
-1669 INVQNSMN
+1669 
-1677 DMLKETEVGFANVAL
+1677 
-1692 QQSEWLSNLEQIK
+1692 
-1705 TLYSSINS
+1705 
-1713 IMSNAGMT
+1713 
-1721 IPSYDNI
+1721 
-1728 SRSRSIG
+1728 RR
-1735 DISITTGG
+1735 
-1743 ITITGNA
+1743 
-1750 DSSTL
+1750 
-1755 GSIQDMLDAQV
+1755 
-1766 KEIYKNI
+1766 
-1773 AKKLS
+1773 

>member
-1 MFKIAKQIRIS
+1 MQNA
-12 AKLDKSGF
+12 
-20 QKELNQLLKKGYDLN
+20 EQLENAYNTLKD
-35 LNGGNFKSVVNDISK
+35 
-50 ELNKLKSTLNNVN
+50 
-63 GNTFDNTVSG
+63 
-73 VNKTKDAVKDLN
+73 
-85 SELTRMSSKNLSSTS
+85 
-100 IIADKNGLSEINK
+100 
-113 YKDGIAQTTSEVI
+113 
-126 KNGQVTKQVITENI
+126 
-140 SQFNNLK
+140 
-147 NQLQNKLLTAK
+147 
-158 SNNLIDS
+158 
-165 TVIDKLQ
+165 
-172 AKLNSLDTNSSVIKV
+172 
-187 KELQTAINNLGS
+187 
-199 NDSGIVRLQNSI
+199 
-211 TKLQERIANI
+211 
-221 KKNKIDVIDTSEIN
+221 
-235 ELKMAES
+235 
-242 EVTNLK
+242 
-248 NMLSQL
+248 
-254 KAGDVIDGK
+254 
-263 KITSSINQAT
+263 
-273 NSVRTLESEFRNV
+273 
-286 NTTASGL
+286 
-293 ATTMKSIFSYAI
+293 
-305 GGSVIYAAMN
+305 
-315 SIREAV
+315 
-321 NITIELNSAM
+321 
-331 TNLKKVTDETSETY
+331 
-345 TSFLNNMHNVAL
+345 
-357 ELGTQSN
+357 
-364 AMVDATTNWAK
+364 
-375 TGKNL
+375 
-380 QEAAELAENT
+380 
-390 VLLTKVGDVDNVDTA
+390 
-405 QTYML
+405 
-410 PALQAFNIEAE
+410 
-421 KSITLIDKY
+421 
-430 NNISNN
+430 
-436 MATTV
+436 
-441 NDVGDAMS
+441 
-449 KSASSMS
+449 
-456 VAGNSLEQ
+456 
-464 TIALI
+464 
-469 ATAESQTKLGGAE
+469 
-482 VGTALKTLSMRLAT
+482 
-496 FKDTETGEVIP
+496 
-507 QMTEKIKELTNVD
+507 
-520 ITDLNGQLKNTY
+520 
-532 DIYTEIGKV
+532 
-541 YKDLDQNT
+541 
-549 QMQLNEIL
+549 
-557 GGKLRGNIVSA
+557 
-568 ILSHVSELQRAYD
+568 
-581 LANNS
+581 S
-586 AGSAMNEFEKYQDSI
+586 AGSAEKEQEAYMDSLSGRI
-601 QYSVDRLK
+601 NALK
-609 EQINGLYTSFI
+609 ESFTAI
-620 GSDFLKSLTEGTAST
+620 TMQMVNSDFLKDFISGLTTGVNAVSGF
-635 IGAIQNIINTFGV
+635 IDTFGA

-663 NAKFRE
+663 NNKFRE
-669 SVTTMTSFVPGVAT
+669 STSTMVSFIPGVSKI
-683 VQNNLKIFEQN
+683 QNSLKIFEQN
-694 LAKQSTQLKSNI
+694 LIKQSAQIKSNI
-706 NNIKAYNN
+706 DNIKAYNN
-714 STTQIG
+714 STAQIG

-734 AKLVATQTGL
+734 SKLIATQTAL
-744 IATKVAIIALN
+744 ISAKIATVALN

-769 ISGLGSLIDKLVLTR
+769 ISGLGSLIDKLILTR
-784 NELNELN
+784 SELNELN
-791 QEFITTNSET
+791 QEFITTNSNSEMS
-801 NTSKVIDLVNTYEE
+801 NVVDLVNTYEE

-830 KEVEEKLASTQESI
+830 KAVEDKLASTQESI
-844 LSVYPSASKAIE
+844 LSIYPSASKAIE

-878 LAKADALDILEK
+878 LAKADALDILKK

-900 KAIEQYQE
+900 KAIEEYEE

-1145 ISAVENLANAK
+1145 ISAVENLANTK

-1348 SSGNKGSSGSSSSSK
+1348 SGSGNKGSSGSSSSSK

-1427 EQKKEAQELKNSLSS
+1427 EQKKEAQELKNSLST
-1442 QGVNFNSAGDISNY
+1442 QGVSFNSAGDISNY

-1470 NGDAKEKAIEQ
+1470 SGDAKEKAIEQ
-1481 VKELEATMKSYDEL
+1481 VKELEEAMKSYDEL

-1608 EQQKVINDKIKE
+1608 DQQKVINDKIKE

>member
-1 MFKIAKQIRIS
+1 MQNA
-12 AKLDKSGF
+12 
-20 QKELNQLLKKGYDLN
+20 EQLENAYNTLKD
-35 LNGGNFKSVVNDISK
+35 
-50 ELNKLKSTLNNVN
+50 
-63 GNTFDNTVSG
+63 
-73 VNKTKDAVKDLN
+73 
-85 SELTRMSSKNLSSTS
+85 
-100 IIADKNGLSEINK
+100 
-113 YKDGIAQTTSEVI
+113 
-126 KNGQVTKQVITENI
+126 
-140 SQFNNLK
+140 
-147 NQLQNKLLTAK
+147 
-158 SNNLIDS
+158 
-165 TVIDKLQ
+165 
-172 AKLNSLDTNSSVIKV
+172 
-187 KELQTAINNLGS
+187 
-199 NDSGIVRLQNSI
+199 
-211 TKLQERIANI
+211 
-221 KKNKIDVIDTSEIN
+221 
-235 ELKMAES
+235 
-242 EVTNLK
+242 
-248 NMLSQL
+248 
-254 KAGDVIDGK
+254 
-263 KITSSINQAT
+263 
-273 NSVRTLESEFRNV
+273 
-286 NTTASGL
+286 
-293 ATTMKSIFSYAI
+293 
-305 GGSVIYAAMN
+305 
-315 SIREAV
+315 
-321 NITIELNSAM
+321 
-331 TNLKKVTDETSETY
+331 
-345 TSFLNNMHNVAL
+345 
-357 ELGTQSN
+357 
-364 AMVDATTNWAK
+364 
-375 TGKNL
+375 
-380 QEAAELAENT
+380 
-390 VLLTKVGDVDNVDTA
+390 
-405 QTYML
+405 
-410 PALQAFNIEAE
+410 
-421 KSITLIDKY
+421 
-430 NNISNN
+430 
-436 MATTV
+436 
-441 NDVGDAMS
+441 
-449 KSASSMS
+449 
-456 VAGNSLEQ
+456 
-464 TIALI
+464 
-469 ATAESQTKLGGAE
+469 
-482 VGTALKTLSMRLAT
+482 
-496 FKDTETGEVIP
+496 
-507 QMTEKIKELTNVD
+507 
-520 ITDLNGQLKNTY
+520 
-532 DIYTEIGKV
+532 
-541 YKDLDQNT
+541 
-549 QMQLNEIL
+549 
-557 GGKLRGNIVSA
+557 
-568 ILSHVSELQRAYD
+568 
-581 LANNS
+581 S
-586 AGSAMNEFEKYQDSI
+586 AGSAEKEQEAYMDSLSGRI
-601 QYSVDRLK
+601 NALK
-609 EQINGLYTSFI
+609 ESFTAI
-620 GSDFLKSLTEGTAST
+620 TMQMVNSDFLKDFISGLTTGVNAVSGF
-635 IGAIQNIINTFGV
+635 IDTFGA

-663 NAKFRE
+663 NNKFRE
-669 SVTTMTSFVPGVAT
+669 STSTMVSFIPGVSKI
-683 VQNNLKIFEQN
+683 QNSLKIFEQN
-694 LAKQSTQLKSNI
+694 LIKQSAQIKSNI
-706 NNIKAYNN
+706 DNIKAYNN
-714 STTQIG
+714 STAQIG

-734 AKLVATQTGL
+734 SKLIATQTAL
-744 IATKVAIIALN
+744 ISAKIATVALN

-769 ISGLGSLIDKLVLTR
+769 ISGLGSLIDKLILTR
-784 NELNELN
+784 SELNELN
-791 QEFITTNSET
+791 QEFITTNSNSEMS
-801 NTSKVIDLVNTYEE
+801 NVVDLVNTYEE

-830 KEVEEKLASTQESI
+830 KAVEDKLASTQESI
-844 LSVYPSASKAIE
+844 LSIYPSASKAIE

-878 LAKADALDILEK
+878 LAKADALDILKK

-900 KAIEQYQE
+900 KAIEEYEE

-1145 ISAVENLANAK
+1145 ISAVENLANTK

-1338 GVSHGNIGSG
+1338 GVSHGSIGSG

-1427 EQKKEAQELKNSLSS
+1427 EQKKEAQELKNSLST
-1442 QGVNFNSAGDISNY
+1442 QGVSFNSAGDISNY

-1470 NGDAKEKAIEQ
+1470 SGDAKEKAIEQ
-1481 VKELEATMKSYDEL
+1481 VKELEEAMKSYDEL

-1593 RAGQLRL
+1593 RTGQLRL

-1608 EQQKVINDKIKE
+1608 DQQKVINDKIKE

-1773 AKKLS
+1773 VKKLS

>member
-1 MFKIAKQIRIS
+1 MQNA
-12 AKLDKSGF
+12 
-20 QKELNQLLKKGYDLN
+20 EQLENAYNTLKD
-35 LNGGNFKSVVNDISK
+35 
-50 ELNKLKSTLNNVN
+50 
-63 GNTFDNTVSG
+63 
-73 VNKTKDAVKDLN
+73 
-85 SELTRMSSKNLSSTS
+85 
-100 IIADKNGLSEINK
+100 
-113 YKDGIAQTTSEVI
+113 
-126 KNGQVTKQVITENI
+126 
-140 SQFNNLK
+140 
-147 NQLQNKLLTAK
+147 
-158 SNNLIDS
+158 
-165 TVIDKLQ
+165 
-172 AKLNSLDTNSSVIKV
+172 
-187 KELQTAINNLGS
+187 
-199 NDSGIVRLQNSI
+199 
-211 TKLQERIANI
+211 
-221 KKNKIDVIDTSEIN
+221 
-235 ELKMAES
+235 
-242 EVTNLK
+242 
-248 NMLSQL
+248 
-254 KAGDVIDGK
+254 
-263 KITSSINQAT
+263 
-273 NSVRTLESEFRNV
+273 
-286 NTTASGL
+286 
-293 ATTMKSIFSYAI
+293 
-305 GGSVIYAAMN
+305 
-315 SIREAV
+315 
-321 NITIELNSAM
+321 
-331 TNLKKVTDETSETY
+331 
-345 TSFLNNMHNVAL
+345 
-357 ELGTQSN
+357 
-364 AMVDATTNWAK
+364 
-375 TGKNL
+375 
-380 QEAAELAENT
+380 
-390 VLLTKVGDVDNVDTA
+390 
-405 QTYML
+405 
-410 PALQAFNIEAE
+410 
-421 KSITLIDKY
+421 
-430 NNISNN
+430 
-436 MATTV
+436 
-441 NDVGDAMS
+441 
-449 KSASSMS
+449 
-456 VAGNSLEQ
+456 
-464 TIALI
+464 
-469 ATAESQTKLGGAE
+469 
-482 VGTALKTLSMRLAT
+482 
-496 FKDTETGEVIP
+496 
-507 QMTEKIKELTNVD
+507 
-520 ITDLNGQLKNTY
+520 
-532 DIYTEIGKV
+532 
-541 YKDLDQNT
+541 
-549 QMQLNEIL
+549 
-557 GGKLRGNIVSA
+557 
-568 ILSHVSELQRAYD
+568 
-581 LANNS
+581 S
-586 AGSAMNEFEKYQDSI
+586 AGSAEKEQEAYMDSLSGRI
-601 QYSVDRLK
+601 NALK
-609 EQINGLYTSFI
+609 ESFTAI
-620 GSDFLKSLTEGTAST
+620 TMQMVNSDFLKDFISGLTTGVN
-635 IGAIQNIINTFGV
+635 AISGIIDTFGA

-663 NAKFRE
+663 NNKFRE
-669 SVTTMTSFVPGVAT
+669 STSTMVSFIPGVSKI
-683 VQNNLKIFEQN
+683 QNSLKIFEQN
-694 LAKQSTQLKSNI
+694 LIKQSAQIKSNI
-706 NNIKAYNN
+706 DNIKAYNN
-714 STTQIG
+714 STAQIG

-734 AKLVATQTGL
+734 SKLIATQTAL
-744 IATKVAIIALN
+744 ISAKIATVALN

-769 ISGLGSLIDKLVLTR
+769 ISGLGSLIDKLILTR
-784 NELNELN
+784 SELNELN
-791 QEFITTNSET
+791 QEFITTNSNSEMS
-801 NTSKVIDLVNTYEE
+801 NVVDLVNTYEE

-830 KEVEEKLASTQESI
+830 KAVEDKLASTQESI
-844 LSVYPSASKAIE
+844 LSIYPSASKAIE

-878 LAKADALDILEK
+878 LAKADALDILKK

-900 KAIEQYQE
+900 KAIEEYEE

-1075 LDTDTMTKVLNSG
+1075 LDTNTMAKVLNSG
-1088 DNQLIALLGDEANFI
+1088 DSQLIALLGDEANFI

-1109 LDEKSKAQDEVLK
+1109 LNEKSKAQDEVLK

-1135 QEVVDATNAE
+1135 QEVVNGLNQESQALSDLENTKTNTTTAG
-1145 ISAVENLANAK
+1145 ANERLDIEAQVV
-1156 ENISSNSIQKRANME
+1156 N
-1171 SILADNNAKNYATDE
+1171 NNARHYALDE
-1186 SNYVNKENYKI
+1186 ANHNNKENYKI
-1197 KGSFDS
+1197 KGSFAS
-1203 ANERMRA
+1203 ATDRMNA
-1210 EKETVDNN
+1210 EKQVVDNN
-1218 SQNYGTDDK
+1218 SKNYSVDSQNQANVENTKIKNTDTFANAAIQGVASMVTNNDK
-1227 NYLALALS
+1227 NYRTDANNFANATNSKLANIRALNDAVGAS
-1235 KIQNGDSVA
+1235 AGLLNEYKQL
-1244 TAAIDATKQ
+1244 TA
-1253 MVDKNNVNYAK
+1253 
-1264 DSQNHTNYINAL
+1264 
-1276 INNYRT
+1276 
-1282 LSKAQNGGFTM
+1282 
-1293 GTLGFKEESKMLIDE
+1293 E
-1308 MNNRKNA
+1308 
-1315 VESATKEM
+1315 TKEASKVE
-1323 QNAVN
+1323 QSILYGN
-1328 TYNGVSGVGG
+1328 NGANLKKPSVGVVSSSYVGSGGIGG
-1338 GVSHGNIGSG
+1338 GVSHGSLGSG

-1470 NGDAKEKAIEQ
+1470 SGDSKEKAIDQ
-1481 VKELEATMKSYDEL
+1481 VKELEEAMKSYDEL

-1534 TIEYELKKRYDA
+1534 TIEYELKKRYNA

-1608 EQQKVINDKIKE
+1608 DQQKVINDKIKE

-1755 GSIQDMLDAQV
+1755 GNIKDMLDAQA

-1773 AKKLS
+1773 AKQLS

>member
-1 MFKIAKQIRIS
+1 M
-12 AKLDKSGF
+12 
-20 QKELNQLLKKGYDLN
+20 
-35 LNGGNFKSVVNDISK
+35 
-50 ELNKLKSTLNNVN
+50 
-63 GNTFDNTVSG
+63 
-73 VNKTKDAVKDLN
+73 
-85 SELTRMSSKNLSSTS
+85 
-100 IIADKNGLSEINK
+100 
-113 YKDGIAQTTSEVI
+113 
-126 KNGQVTKQVITENI
+126 
-140 SQFNNLK
+140 
-147 NQLQNKLLTAK
+147 QNA
-158 SNNLIDS
+158 
-165 TVIDKLQ
+165 
-172 AKLNSLDTNSSVIKV
+172 
-187 KELQTAINNLGS
+187 
-199 NDSGIVRLQNSI
+199 
-211 TKLQERIANI
+211 
-221 KKNKIDVIDTSEIN
+221 
-235 ELKMAES
+235 
-242 EVTNLK
+242 
-248 NMLSQL
+248 SQL
-254 KAGDVIDGK
+254 ENAYE
-263 KITSSINQAT
+263 
-273 NSVRTLESEFRNV
+273 TL
-286 NTTASGL
+286 
-293 ATTMKSIFSYAI
+293 
-305 GGSVIYAAMN
+305 
-315 SIREAV
+315 
-321 NITIELNSAM
+321 
-331 TNLKKVTDETSETY
+331 
-345 TSFLNNMHNVAL
+345 
-357 ELGTQSN
+357 
-364 AMVDATTNWAK
+364 
-375 TGKNL
+375 
-380 QEAAELAENT
+380 
-390 VLLTKVGDVDNVDTA
+390 
-405 QTYML
+405 
-410 PALQAFNIEAE
+410 
-421 KSITLIDKY
+421 
-430 NNISNN
+430 
-436 MATTV
+436 
-441 NDVGDAMS
+441 
-449 KSASSMS
+449 
-456 VAGNSLEQ
+456 
-464 TIALI
+464 
-469 ATAESQTKLGGAE
+469 
-482 VGTALKTLSMRLAT
+482 
-496 FKDTETGEVIP
+496 KD
-507 QMTEKIKELTNVD
+507 
-520 ITDLNGQLKNTY
+520 
-532 DIYTEIGKV
+532 
-541 YKDLDQNT
+541 
-549 QMQLNEIL
+549 
-557 GGKLRGNIVSA
+557 
-568 ILSHVSELQRAYD
+568 
-581 LANNS
+581 S
-586 AGSAMNEFEKYQDSI
+586 AGSAEKENQAYIDSL
-601 QYSVDRLK
+601 SGRVNALK
-609 EQINGLYTSFI
+609 ASLDKISMQMMD
-620 GSDFLKSLTEGTAST
+620 SDFLKDFISGLTTGVNAVSGF
-635 IGAIQNIINTFGV
+635 IDTFGA

-663 NAKFRE
+663 NNKFRE
-669 SVTTMTSFVPGVAT
+669 STSTMVSFIPGVSKI
-683 VQNNLKIFEQN
+683 QNSLKIFEQN
-694 LAKQSTQLKSNI
+694 LIKQSAQIKSNI
-706 NNIKAYNN
+706 DNIKAYNN

-734 AKLVATQTGL
+734 SKLIATQTAL
-744 IATKVAIIALN
+744 ISAKIATVALN

-769 ISGLGSLIDKLVLTR
+769 ISGLGSLIDKLILTR
-784 NELNELN
+784 SELNELN
-791 QEFITTNSET
+791 QEFITTNSNSEMS
-801 NTSKVIDLVNTYEE
+801 NVIDLVNTYEE

-830 KEVEEKLASTQESI
+830 KAVEDKLAATQESI
-844 LSVYPSASKAIE
+844 ISIYPSASKAIE
-856 YNTEAKR
+856 NNTEAKR

-878 LAKADALDILEK
+878 LAKSDALNILEK

-900 KAIEQYQE
+900 DAIEKYQE
-908 YYKVLEKVND
+908 YYKVLEQVNK
-918 LAEKEET
+918 LAEDEVEG
-925 KSVNIE
+925 SINIE

-937 GELLVN
+937 GELLVS

-972 VSNDKYAEKAKKVG
+972 VSNDKYAEQAKKVG
-986 EALGYSASQTEELI
+986 EVLGYSASQTEELI
-1000 DKLKETDE
+1000 NKLKETDE
-1008 SADETAEAL
+1008 SAGGAAEAL
-1017 EDINGD
+1017 TDINGD

-1075 LDTDTMTKVLNSG
+1075 LDTDTMTKVLSSG

-1103 ENINSL
+1103 QNINSL
-1109 LDEKSKAQDEVLK
+1109 LDEKTKAQDEVLK
-1122 TAIAMAQAEVNGS
+1122 TAIAMAQAEISGS

-1145 ISAVENLANAK
+1145 AQAIVNLENTKANISNQSVMTRANA
-1156 ENISSNSIQKRANME
+1156 EASLTNAN
-1171 SILADNNAKNYATDE
+1171 ANTYNTDE
-1186 SNYVNKENYKI
+1186 SNYINKENSKMRS
-1197 KGSFDS
+1197 SFDI
-1203 ANERMRA
+1203 ANARMNA
-1210 EKETVDNN
+1210 EKEVVDNN
-1218 SQNYGTDDK
+1218 SKNYVTDDK
-1227 NYLALALS
+1227 NYVSLANS
-1235 KIQNGDSVA
+1235 KITSSDSVNNA
-1244 TAAIDATKQ
+1244 MIDGTRQ
-1253 MVDKNNVNYAK
+1253 MVNSNNSNYSVDAKNYA
-1264 DSQNHTNYINAL
+1264 NYINSKIASF
-1276 INNYRT
+1276 RAFA
-1282 LSKAQNGGFTM
+1282 KAQNQGLNL
-1293 GTLGFKEESKMLIDE
+1293 GTLGFKKESE
-1308 MNNRKNA
+1308 MVIKEFENYKNQVDSIA
-1315 VESATKEM
+1315 DSIS
-1323 QNAVN
+1323 N
-1328 TYNGVSGVGG
+1328 TVSSYVGSGGVGG
-1338 GVSHGNIGSG
+1338 GVSHGSIGSG

-1442 QGVNFNSAGDISNY
+1442 QGVSFNSAGDISNY
-1456 NQILTSKVNWANSL
+1456 NQILISKVNWANSL
-1470 NGDAKEKAIEQ
+1470 SGDAKEKAIEQ

-1608 EQQKVINDKIKE
+1608 DQQKVINDKIKE

-1773 AKKLS
+1773 VKKLS

>member
-1 MFKIAKQIRIS
+1 M
-12 AKLDKSGF
+12 
-20 QKELNQLLKKGYDLN
+20 
-35 LNGGNFKSVVNDISK
+35 
-50 ELNKLKSTLNNVN
+50 
-63 GNTFDNTVSG
+63 
-73 VNKTKDAVKDLN
+73 
-85 SELTRMSSKNLSSTS
+85 
-100 IIADKNGLSEINK
+100 
-113 YKDGIAQTTSEVI
+113 
-126 KNGQVTKQVITENI
+126 
-140 SQFNNLK
+140 
-147 NQLQNKLLTAK
+147 QNA
-158 SNNLIDS
+158 
-165 TVIDKLQ
+165 
-172 AKLNSLDTNSSVIKV
+172 
-187 KELQTAINNLGS
+187 
-199 NDSGIVRLQNSI
+199 
-211 TKLQERIANI
+211 
-221 KKNKIDVIDTSEIN
+221 
-235 ELKMAES
+235 
-242 EVTNLK
+242 
-248 NMLSQL
+248 SQL
-254 KAGDVIDGK
+254 ENAYE
-263 KITSSINQAT
+263 
-273 NSVRTLESEFRNV
+273 TL
-286 NTTASGL
+286 
-293 ATTMKSIFSYAI
+293 
-305 GGSVIYAAMN
+305 
-315 SIREAV
+315 
-321 NITIELNSAM
+321 
-331 TNLKKVTDETSETY
+331 
-345 TSFLNNMHNVAL
+345 
-357 ELGTQSN
+357 
-364 AMVDATTNWAK
+364 
-375 TGKNL
+375 
-380 QEAAELAENT
+380 
-390 VLLTKVGDVDNVDTA
+390 
-405 QTYML
+405 
-410 PALQAFNIEAE
+410 
-421 KSITLIDKY
+421 
-430 NNISNN
+430 
-436 MATTV
+436 
-441 NDVGDAMS
+441 
-449 KSASSMS
+449 
-456 VAGNSLEQ
+456 
-464 TIALI
+464 
-469 ATAESQTKLGGAE
+469 
-482 VGTALKTLSMRLAT
+482 
-496 FKDTETGEVIP
+496 KD
-507 QMTEKIKELTNVD
+507 
-520 ITDLNGQLKNTY
+520 
-532 DIYTEIGKV
+532 
-541 YKDLDQNT
+541 
-549 QMQLNEIL
+549 
-557 GGKLRGNIVSA
+557 
-568 ILSHVSELQRAYD
+568 
-581 LANNS
+581 S
-586 AGSAMNEFEKYQDSI
+586 AGSAEKENQAYIDSL
-601 QYSVDRLK
+601 SGRVNALK
-609 EQINGLYTSFI
+609 ASLDKISMQMMD
-620 GSDFLKSLTEGTAST
+620 SDFLKDFISGLTTGVNAVSGF
-635 IGAIQNIINTFGV
+635 IDTFGA

-663 NAKFRE
+663 NNKFRE
-669 SVTTMTSFVPGVAT
+669 STSTMVSFIPGVSKI
-683 VQNNLKIFEQN
+683 QNSLKIFEQN
-694 LAKQSTQLKSNI
+694 LIKQSAQIKSNI
-706 NNIKAYNN
+706 DNIKAYNN

-734 AKLVATQTGL
+734 SKLIATQTAL
-744 IATKVAIIALN
+744 ISAKIATVALN

-769 ISGLGSLIDKLVLTR
+769 ISGLGSLIDKLILTR
-784 NELNELN
+784 SELNELN
-791 QEFITTNSET
+791 QEFITTNSNSEMS
-801 NTSKVIDLVNTYEE
+801 NVIDLVNTYEE

-830 KEVEEKLASTQESI
+830 KAVEDKLAATQESI
-844 LSVYPSASKAIE
+844 ISIYPSASKAIE
-856 YNTEAKR
+856 NNTEAKR

-878 LAKADALDILEK
+878 LAKSDALNILEK

-900 KAIEQYQE
+900 DAIEKYQE
-908 YYKVLEKVND
+908 YYKVLEQVNK
-918 LAEKEET
+918 LAEDEVEG
-925 KSVNIE
+925 SINIE

-937 GELLVN
+937 GELLVS

-972 VSNDKYAEKAKKVG
+972 VSNDKYAEQAKKVG
-986 EALGYSASQTEELI
+986 EVLGYSASQTEELI
-1000 DKLKETDE
+1000 NKLKETDE
-1008 SADETAEAL
+1008 SAGGAAEAL
-1017 EDINGD
+1017 TDINGD

-1075 LDTDTMTKVLNSG
+1075 LDTDTMTKVLSSG

-1103 ENINSL
+1103 QNINSL
-1109 LDEKSKAQDEVLK
+1109 LDEKTKAQDEVLK
-1122 TAIAMAQAEVNGS
+1122 TAIAMAQAEISGS

-1145 ISAVENLANAK
+1145 AQAIVNLENTKANISNQSVMTRANA
-1156 ENISSNSIQKRANME
+1156 EASLTNAN
-1171 SILADNNAKNYATDE
+1171 ANTYNTDE
-1186 SNYVNKENYKI
+1186 SNYINKENSKMRS
-1197 KGSFDS
+1197 SFDI
-1203 ANERMRA
+1203 ANARMNA
-1210 EKETVDNN
+1210 EKEVVDNN
-1218 SQNYGTDDK
+1218 SKNYVTDDK
-1227 NYLALALS
+1227 NYVSLANS
-1235 KIQNGDSVA
+1235 KITSSDSVNNA
-1244 TAAIDATKQ
+1244 MIDGTRQ
-1253 MVDKNNVNYAK
+1253 MVNSNNSNYSVDAKNYA
-1264 DSQNHTNYINAL
+1264 NYINSKIASF
-1276 INNYRT
+1276 RAFA
-1282 LSKAQNGGFTM
+1282 KAQNQGLNL
-1293 GTLGFKEESKMLIDE
+1293 GTLGFKKESE
-1308 MNNRKNA
+1308 MVIKEFENYKNQVDSIA
-1315 VESATKEM
+1315 DSIS
-1323 QNAVN
+1323 N
-1328 TYNGVSGVGG
+1328 TVSSYVGSGGVGG
-1338 GVSHGNIGSG
+1338 GVSHGSIGSG

-1442 QGVNFNSAGDISNY
+1442 QGVSFNSAGDISNY

-1470 NGDAKEKAIEQ
+1470 SGDAKEKAIEQ
-1481 VKELEATMKSYDEL
+1481 VKELEEAMKSYDEL

-1508 SLNNTIKDVYKTQAE
+1508 SLSNTIKDVYKTQAE

-1721 IPSYDNI
+1721 TPSYDNI

-1750 DSSTL
+1750 DNSTL
-1755 GSIQDMLDAQV
+1755 GNIKDMLDAQA

-1773 AKKLS
+1773 AKQLS

>member
-1 MFKIAKQIRIS
+1 MQNA
-12 AKLDKSGF
+12 
-20 QKELNQLLKKGYDLN
+20 EQL
-35 LNGGNFKSVVNDISK
+35 
-50 ELNKLKSTLNNVN
+50 
-63 GNTFDNTVSG
+63 
-73 VNKTKDAVKDLN
+73 
-85 SELTRMSSKNLSSTS
+85 
-100 IIADKNGLSEINK
+100 
-113 YKDGIAQTTSEVI
+113 
-126 KNGQVTKQVITENI
+126 EN
-140 SQFNNLK
+140 
-147 NQLQNKLLTAK
+147 
-158 SNNLIDS
+158 
-165 TVIDKLQ
+165 
-172 AKLNSLDTNSSVIKV
+172 
-187 KELQTAINNLGS
+187 
-199 NDSGIVRLQNSI
+199 
-211 TKLQERIANI
+211 
-221 KKNKIDVIDTSEIN
+221 
-235 ELKMAES
+235 
-242 EVTNLK
+242 
-248 NMLSQL
+248 
-254 KAGDVIDGK
+254 
-263 KITSSINQAT
+263 
-273 NSVRTLESEFRNV
+273 
-286 NTTASGL
+286 
-293 ATTMKSIFSYAI
+293 
-305 GGSVIYAAMN
+305 
-315 SIREAV
+315 
-321 NITIELNSAM
+321 
-331 TNLKKVTDETSETY
+331 
-345 TSFLNNMHNVAL
+345 
-357 ELGTQSN
+357 
-364 AMVDATTNWAK
+364 
-375 TGKNL
+375 
-380 QEAAELAENT
+380 
-390 VLLTKVGDVDNVDTA
+390 
-405 QTYML
+405 
-410 PALQAFNIEAE
+410 
-421 KSITLIDKY
+421 
-430 NNISNN
+430 
-436 MATTV
+436 
-441 NDVGDAMS
+441 
-449 KSASSMS
+449 
-456 VAGNSLEQ
+456 
-464 TIALI
+464 
-469 ATAESQTKLGGAE
+469 
-482 VGTALKTLSMRLAT
+482 
-496 FKDTETGEVIP
+496 
-507 QMTEKIKELTNVD
+507 
-520 ITDLNGQLKNTY
+520 
-532 DIYTEIGKV
+532 
-541 YKDLDQNT
+541 
-549 QMQLNEIL
+549 
-557 GGKLRGNIVSA
+557 
-568 ILSHVSELQRAYD
+568 AYD
-581 LANNS
+581 TLKNS
-586 AGSAMNEFEKYQDSI
+586 AGSAEKEQESYISSLSGKINALKESLTAISMQMIDSDMFKGLIDGATTSVQATSKLIDFFGTFPSVVGIATASLIAFNSRIRENTNSMLQIIPGYGKVTTSIKGWSDSI
-601 QYSVDRLK
+601 SK
-609 EQINGLYTSFI
+609 
-620 GSDFLKSLTEGTAST
+620 
-635 IGAIQNIINTFGV
+635 NITQLQSQK
-648 MPTTITAVVGALTIF
+648 A
-663 NAKFRE
+663 E
-669 SVTTMTSFVPGVAT
+669 
-683 VQNNLKIFEQN
+683 LKISQEKA
-694 LAKQSTQLKSNI
+694 LAAGESTSAL
-706 NNIKAYNN
+706 
-714 STTQIG
+714 
-720 PPVANAGKQLLGLN
+720 GKKMLGLN
-734 AKLVATQTGL
+734 TNLGVLKVGL
-744 IATKVAIIALN
+744 AATKVAVITLN

-769 ISGLGSLIDKLVLTR
+769 ISGLGSLIDKLILTR
-784 NELNELN
+784 SELNELN
-791 QEFITTNSET
+791 QEFITTNSNSEMS
-801 NTSKVIDLVNTYEE
+801 NVIDLVNTYEE
-815 LQNTLSTLSKGTAEY
+815 LEDKLSTLSKGTSEY
-830 KEVEEKLASTQESI
+830 QAVEEKLASTQESI

-878 LAKADALDILEK
+878 LAKADALNILEK
-890 NDTKTDTGLD
+890 NDTKSDTGLD
-900 KAIEQYQE
+900 KAIEEYEE

-986 EALGYSASQTEELI
+986 EALGYTSSQTEDLI
-1000 DKLKETDE
+1000 NKLKETDE
-1008 SADETAEAL
+1008 AADETAESL
-1017 EDINGD
+1017 TDINGD
-1023 GIIDATDQMLKLA
+1023 GIIDATDEMLSLA

-1145 ISAVENLANAK
+1145 ISAVENLANTK

-1348 SSGNKGSSGSSSSSK
+1348 SGSGNKGSSGSSSSSK

-1470 NGDAKEKAIEQ
+1470 SGDAKEKAIEQ
-1481 VKELEATMKSYDEL
+1481 VKELEEAMKSYDEL

-1608 EQQKVINDKIKE
+1608 DQQKVINDKIKE

-1755 GSIQDMLDAQV
+1755 GSIQDMLDAQA

-1773 AKKLS
+1773 VKKLS

>member
-35 LNGGNFKSVVNDISK
+35 LNSGNFNNVIS
-50 ELNKLKSTLNNVN
+50 EITNNTEKLKSKLNNI
-63 GNTFDNTVSG
+63 GKGSFDNV
-73 VNKTKDAVKDLN
+73 TKSAEKSMAVFTELAETMGKLNEKSQTRVKSEANAAELKQAQAINNALNEQYKKQLSLNNLKEQLASKINIASNNSLIDDA
-85 SELTRMSSKNLSSTS
+85 T
-100 IIADKNGLSEINK
+100 INK
-113 YKDGIAQTTSEVI
+113 
-126 KNGQVTKQVITENI
+126 
-140 SQFNNLK
+140 LK
-147 NQLQNKLLTAK
+147 NQL
-158 SNNLIDS
+158 
-165 TVIDKLQ
+165 
-172 AKLNSLDTNSSVIKV
+172 
-187 KELQTAINNLGS
+187 
-199 NDSGIVRLQNSI
+199 NSI
-211 TKLQERIANI
+211 TTDSSTK
-221 KKNKIDVIDTSEIN
+221 EIN
-235 ELKMAES
+235 ELKNAINNLSSSDSGIIRVQQAIIRLEEKISSIKNNKIDLINSNDLSELRTAES
-242 EVTNLK
+242 ELEKLK
-248 NMLSQL
+248 GMLTSL
-254 KAGDVIDGK
+254 KGGEVINGRA
-263 KITSSINQAT
+263 ISNQINIAN
-273 NSVRTLESEFRNV
+273 NSVRTLSNSFADL
-286 NTTASGL
+286 NTSGSRL
-293 ATTMKSIFSYAI
+293 SSTMRDIFAYAI
-305 GGSVIYAAMN
+305 GGTGIYAVIN
-315 SIREAV
+315 SVKNASDV
-321 NITIELNSAM
+321 VIELNKNM
-331 TNLKKVTDETSETY
+331 VDLKKVTDETEETY
-345 TSFLNNMHNVAL
+345 NNFLKNMHSVAL
-357 ELGTQSN
+357 ELGTQSS
-364 AMVDATTNWAK
+364 AMVNATTNWAK

-380 QEAAELAENT
+380 QEASKLAENT
-390 VLLTKVGDVDNVDTA
+390 VLLTKVGDVENVDTA

-507 QMTEKIKELTNVD
+507 QMAEKIKELSGVD
-520 ITDLNGQLKNTY
+520 ITDINGQLKNTY
-532 DIYTEIGKV
+532 DIYTEIGRV

-568 ILSHVSELQRAYD
+568 ILSNVSELQRAYD

-586 AGSAMNEFEKYQDSI
+586 AGSAMNEFEKYQEGIEYSI
-601 QYSVDRLK
+601 DRLK
-609 EQINGLYTSFI
+609 EQVNGLYTSFMN
-620 GSDFLKSLTEGTAST
+620 SDFLKGLTDGVADAIGMFNKLVGT
-635 IGAIQNIINTFGV
+635 IGSF
-648 MPTTITAVVGALTIF
+648 PTTMTLATGAITIF
-663 NAKFRE
+663 NKSFRE
-669 SVTTMTSFVPGVAT
+669 NIQIMTSAIPGIGKLQDKYTTYVSGLDQQIAKLKEDIAT
-683 VQNNLKIFEQN
+683 KKMSIATNIQAGN
-694 LAKQSTQLKSNI
+694 STQALSKEVVGLQQQLVVSTSKTIALKTAMIALQAITTSLISFGISALISGFSKLIDSAITTKDELNEMKESFSLAFSETSELDTLVQKQRELKDQLEDTTLSTDEQK
-706 NNIKAYNN
+706 IKKEEL
-714 STTQIG
+714 IG
-720 PPVANAGKQLLGLN
+720 VQRQLAELLPDTASGFDSEGN
-734 AKLVATQTGL
+734 KISEDTGL
-744 IATKVAIIALN
+744 IQENIEKKKELLAMESVNIAKETNNGEWNKLLNNYKKQEEEVKRLQELYNDTPTPINLEKLTKAEERLDSYKEKLKQLSEMMSAWKDAEFSDKDMSELLFGDIYDDSKYEQGIQAEKFSELKQLVDEYTASIQENTKAKVENGSVNTSSDTSEVQSSVNLLQSTYEKLGYTVKEATDRIA
-755 AAMSMALTMGISAI
+755 
-769 ISGLGSLIDKLVLTR
+769 
-784 NELNELN
+784 ELNEMSL
-791 QEFITTNSET
+791 
-801 NTSKVIDLVNTYEE
+801 
-815 LQNTLSTLSKGTAEY
+815 
-830 KEVEEKLASTQESI
+830 ES
-844 LSVYPSASKAIE
+844 
-856 YNTEAKR
+856 
-863 LNLEATKKLIDKDLE
+863 
-878 LAKADALDILEK
+878 
-890 NDTKTDTGLD
+890 
-900 KAIEQYQE
+900 Q
-908 YYKVLEKVND
+908 
-918 LAEKEET
+918 
-925 KSVNIE
+925 
-931 SKLSDS
+931 
-937 GELLVN
+937 
-943 AKDVDVYKKRVES
+943 
-956 LNDTLE
+956 
-962 ASYEAYKILG
+962 
-972 VSNDKYAEKAKKVG
+972 
-986 EALGYSASQTEELI
+986 
-1000 DKLKETDE
+1000 
-1008 SADETAEAL
+1008 
-1017 EDINGD
+1017 
-1023 GIIDATDQMLKLA
+1023 
-1036 MATDEAKSAVEN
+1036 
-1048 LADSFSG
+1048 
-1055 LQDGIELLKQMKEE
+1055 
-1069 YSEYGM
+1069 
-1075 LDTDTMTKVLNSG
+1075 
-1088 DNQLIALLGDEANFI
+1088 
-1103 ENINSL
+1103 
-1109 LDEKSKAQDEVLK
+1109 
-1122 TAIAMAQAEVNGS
+1122 
-1135 QEVVDATNAE
+1135 NAE
-1145 ISAVENLANAK
+1145 IVKDATTAYGEAISKTKELDGLLKEINEEQSMTPELIMELAGKYPELGSRITDVASVQEFLNSKIQEQTKAQVEAYQIMVQNDQSYYNSKILNNEELNKNFQSLCASFVADQGNAYSIDLKNYTSLAQLKAKLTEDLGEGVADFITNFVTANAQGY
-1156 ENISSNSIQKRANME
+1156 NVDLNNTASWASSKAKIIQQLNTQIKK
-1171 SILADNNAKNYATDE
+1171 LE
-1186 SNYVNKENYKI
+1186 SNMA
-1197 KGSFDS
+1197 S
-1203 ANERMRA
+1203 
-1210 EKETVDNN
+1210 
-1218 SQNYGTDDK
+1218 
-1227 NYLALALS
+1227 ALS
-1235 KIQNGDSVA
+1235 KIQSDAYTGMKAGDLEAEKLYTMASNQLK
-1244 TAAIDATKQ
+1244 TAQ
-1253 MVDKNNVNYAK
+1253 AK
-1264 DSQNHTNYINAL
+1264 Y
-1276 INNYRT
+1276 
-1282 LSKAQNGGFTM
+1282 
-1293 GTLGFKEESKMLIDE
+1293 EEIQTEFS
-1308 MNNRKNA
+1308 
-1315 VESATKEM
+1315 
-1323 QNAVN
+1323 
-1328 TYNGVSGVGG
+1328 TYNKGFSSYTPSFSSG
-1338 GVSHGNIGSG
+1338 SFKGSG
-1348 SSGNKGSSGSSSSSK
+1348 SGNKGSSGSSSSSK

-1442 QGVNFNSAGDISNY
+1442 QGVSFNSAGDISNY

-1470 NGDAKEKAIEQ
+1470 SGDAKEKAIEQ
-1481 VKELEATMKSYDEL
+1481 VKELEEAMKSYDEL